1 NSDNKGICHVYGDPH
16 IIRFAQQSSVP
27 QDQYWCKM
35 SGEHLILKNDY
46 VEIKTVMQYQTWF
59 IVNFNIIFFKED
71 GTILCTITDN
81 EQYCN
86 SSEIKI
92 TRPSLSQI
100 NILYIT
106 PQLHISMV
114 PHQYQLDSY
123 DMNIRMPYDLIR
135 QSNGLCIISSVEN
148 CEIEN
153 SIEDEEENNINS
165 LSKLICEQYLTASI
179 QASNQLSLVNNPDI
193 HNNALIACIHDYQT
207 TGNKNVGISIID
219 MIIKHGINSKQLN
232 NLQFDL
238 LTIESMSIIDNAI
251 ANASAQINI
260 ILPSTTTTQI
270 SVQNTTK
277 EIITSSMI
285 TITQTTTLSSLFSE
299 TTTTTTLTNLI
310 STSTSSRLP
319 STTIS
324 SSLSSTTRLST
335 PCPTTTTSDCSIT
348 VKSINVVIISFLF
361 FYLLLNYFIF

>member
-260 ILPSTTTTQI
+260 ILPSTTTQI
-270 SVQNTTK
+270 SIQNTTK

-285 TITQTTTLSSLFSE
+285 TITQTTTLSSLSSE
-299 TTTTTTLTNLI
+299 TTTTTLTNLI

-361 FYLLLNYFIF
+361 FFIFY